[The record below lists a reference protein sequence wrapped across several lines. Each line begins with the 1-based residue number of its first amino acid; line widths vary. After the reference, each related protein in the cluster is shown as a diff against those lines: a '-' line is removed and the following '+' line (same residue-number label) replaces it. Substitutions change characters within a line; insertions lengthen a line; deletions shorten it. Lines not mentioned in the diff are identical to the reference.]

1 MAFFL
6 VIILSLLAPGCVAQ
20 NAADIRAKK
29 FAQRS
34 ATPTPIAINTP
45 TCASDSLELARMGK
59 FLYQGKAVCSGC
71 HGREGKG
78 DGDPASLQLMN
89 PKPTDLSNDA
99 MLKHRTDEARYSAIR
114 HGIPGTAMPPFRGH
128 LTDQEIR
135 LIIEYLEVLR
145 TGQC

>member
-1 MAFFL
+1 
-6 VIILSLLAPGCVAQ
+6 
-20 NAADIRAKK
+20 
-29 FAQRS
+29 
-34 ATPTPIAINTP
+34 
-45 TCASDSLELARMGK
+45 MGK

-78 DGDPASLQLMN
+78 DGDPDSLRLMN
-89 PKPTDLSNDA
+89 PKPPDLSNDG

-128 LTDQEIR
+128 LTDQEIL